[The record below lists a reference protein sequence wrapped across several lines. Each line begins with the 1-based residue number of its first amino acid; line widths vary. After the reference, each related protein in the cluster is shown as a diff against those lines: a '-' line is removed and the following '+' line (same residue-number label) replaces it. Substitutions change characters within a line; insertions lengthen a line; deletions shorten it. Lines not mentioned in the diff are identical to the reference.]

1 MEDEAKASEKKA
13 QFDSFTPGDPG
24 IKILQQGPVRDALDE
39 MIDEL
44 QQAEAVDPLSRA
56 KIQLKRLEEFTAKRI
71 GNAGFLN
78 KSIRIKGLTT
88 PFLASDVRHVY
99 HQYVVR
105 IEDGFPASRE
115 RLLEYLQARGIGS
128 AVHYPKAV
136 YEQPLYQSMG
146 REWQK
151 CPVAEDV
158 SRRVL
163 SLPVHPSL
171 QLEDLDYIA
180 ETINGFEA

>member
-1 MEDEAKASEKKA
+1 MMN
-13 QFDSFTPGDPG
+13 
-24 IKILQQGPVRDALDE
+24 LQGAIGLV
-39 MIDEL
+39 
-44 QQAEAVDPLSRA
+44 
-56 KIQLKRLEEFTAKRI
+56 QLKRLEEFTAKRI

-115 RLLEYLQARGIGS
+115 RLMEHLQARGIGS